1 MRFGCLGEDHGL
13 GVEYEILEA
22 NDEDRLGG
30 RLYTYYF
37 EDKTDKEGKEMPEGG
52 PHDYYDVGAMRYP
65 EAGVMNGTFAL
76 FEELDMEFNDQDSKE
91 QREKNPPVPGSLVPY
106 HFVGNKESILYNG
119 VRFVSD
125 RKNVPSAEDF
135 GISGLPF
142 E

>member
-1 MRFGCLGEDHGL
+1 
-13 GVEYEILEA
+13 
-22 NDEDRLGG
+22 
-30 RLYTYYF
+30 
-37 EDKTDKEGKEMPEGG
+37 
-52 PHDYYDVGAMRYP
+52 
-65 EAGVMNGTFAL
+65 
-76 FEELDMEFNDQDSKE
+76 MEFNDQDSKE

-142 E
+142 DRGVQPCRCCVYPSYSMHDDPYKPGVLLVGSLESAVRGV